1 MPSYNKQT
9 LSKQA
14 GELGFIRD
22 TFEKMVRLA
31 EMLSFISKDPLLS
44 NALALKG
51 GTAINLTIFNLPR
64 LSVDID
70 LDYTKNNSRDEMM
83 SDREEITRVIKRY
96 MSAED
101 YELSDKSKS
110 VHSLDSFVCS
120 YTNSGGT
127 KDAIKIEINYS
138 LRSHVLDFVN
148 RPIET
153 LGVLNEASVLSVAPT
168 EIFASKTVALLSRTA
183 ARDLYDMSNLV
194 KYGLFGEQELSLLRK
209 CVLFYFSITT
219 DTTEEVPERFD
230 FSPIQSLTF
239 HRIRIDLMPVLRK
252 KEKFDLPSAQKS
264 VTEYLTN
271 LLAVSGKEQEYLD
284 SFRNGEYLPKLLFD
298 DEDILGRIHNHPMA
312 IWKVQNRK

>member
-1 MPSYNKQT
+1 MPSYNKQM

-22 TFEKMVRLA
+22 TFEKMVRLV
-31 EMLSFISKDPLLS
+31 EMLGFISKDPLLS
-44 NALALKG
+44 KSLALKG

-70 LDYTKNNSRDEMM
+70 LNYTKNNSRDEMM
-83 SDREEITRVIKRY
+83 SDREEITRVIRRY
-96 MSAED
+96 MSTED

-120 YTNSGGT
+120 YINSGGT

-138 LRSHVLDFVN
+138 LRSHVLDYVN

-153 LGVLNEASVLSVAPT
+153 LGVLSEASVLSVAPI

-194 KYGLFGEQELSLLRK
+194 KYGLFGKQELSMLRK
-209 CVLFYFSITT
+209 CVLFYLTITS
-219 DTTEEVPERFD
+219 EEIPERFD

-271 LLAVSGKEQEYLD
+271 LLEISGREQEYLD
-284 SFRNGEYLPKLLFD
+284 SFRNGEYKPELLFD
-298 DEDILGRIHNHPMA
+298 DDGILQRIHNHPMA
-312 IWKVQNRK
+312 LWKMQNRK

>member
-1 MPSYNKQT
+1 MPSYNKQI

-14 GELGFIRD
+14 QELGFIRD

-44 NALALKG
+44 KSLALKG

-70 LDYTKNNSRDEMM
+70 LDYTKNNSRDDMM
-83 SDREEITRVIKRY
+83 TDREEITRVIKLY

-138 LRSHVLDFVN
+138 LRSHILDFVY
-148 RPIET
+148 RPVET
-153 LGVLNEASVLSVAPT
+153 LGILSESSVLSVAPI

-194 KYGLFGEQELSLLRK
+194 KYGLFDEQESVLLRK
-209 CVLFYFSITT
+209 CILFYLTVTSDEIP
-219 DTTEEVPERFD
+219 DKFD

-252 KEKFDLPSAQKS
+252 KEKFDLPAAQKS

-271 LLAVSGKEQEYLD
+271 ILVLSDKEQEYLN
-284 SFRNGEYLPKLLFD
+284 SFKNGEYKPELLFD
-298 DEDILGRIHNHPMA
+298 DEDILERIRSHPMA
-312 IWKVQNRK
+312 IWKMQNLK

>member
-1 MPSYNKQT
+1 MPSYNKQI

-14 GELGFIRD
+14 QELGFIRD

-44 NALALKG
+44 KSLALKG

-70 LDYTKNNSRDEMM
+70 LDYTKNNSRDDMM
-83 SDREEITRVIKRY
+83 TDREEITRVIKLY

-138 LRSHVLDFVN
+138 LRSHILDFVY
-148 RPIET
+148 RPVET
-153 LGVLNEASVLSVAPT
+153 LGILSESSVLSVAPI

-194 KYGLFGEQELSLLRK
+194 KYGLFDEQESVLLRK
-209 CVLFYFSITT
+209 CILFYLTVTS
-219 DTTEEVPERFD
+219 EEIPDKFD

-252 KEKFDLPSAQKS
+252 KEKFDLPAAQKS

-271 LLAVSGKEQEYLD
+271 ILVLSDKEQEYLN
-284 SFRNGEYLPKLLFD
+284 SFKNGEYKPELLFD
-298 DEDILGRIHNHPMA
+298 DEDILERIRSHPMA
-312 IWKVQNRK
+312 IWKMQNLK

>member
-1 MPSYNKQT
+1 MPSYNKQI

-14 GELGFIRD
+14 QELGFIRD

-44 NALALKG
+44 KSLALKG

-70 LDYTKNNSRDEMM
+70 LDYTKNNSRDDMM
-83 SDREEITRVIKRY
+83 TDREEITRVIKRY

-101 YELSDKSKS
+101 YELSDRSKS
-110 VHSLDSFVCS
+110 VHSVDSFVCS

-138 LRSHVLDFVN
+138 LRSHILDFVY

-153 LGVLNEASVLSVAPT
+153 LGILSESSVLSVAPI

-183 ARDLYDMSNLV
+183 ARDLYDMSNLI
-194 KYGLFGEQELSLLRK
+194 KYDLFDEQESIMLRK
-209 CVLFYFSITT
+209 CVLFYLTVTS
-219 DTTEEVPERFD
+219 EEIPDKFD

-252 KEKFDLPSAQKS
+252 KERFDLPAAQKR

-271 LLAVSGKEQEYLD
+271 ILLLSNKEQEYLD
-284 SFRNGEYLPKLLFD
+284 SFKSGKYSPELLFD
-298 DEDILGRIHNHPMA
+298 DVDILERVRNHPMA
-312 IWKVQNRK
+312 VWKMQNHN

>member
-14 GELGFIRD
+14 QELGFIRD

-44 NALALKG
+44 KSLALKG

-70 LDYTKNNSRDEMM
+70 LDYTKNNSRDDMM
-83 SDREEITRVIKRY
+83 TDREEITRVIKRY

-138 LRSHVLDFVN
+138 LRSHILDFVY
-148 RPIET
+148 RPVET
-153 LGVLNEASVLSVAPT
+153 LGVLSESSVLSVAPI

-194 KYGLFGEQELSLLRK
+194 KYGLFDEQESIMLRK
-209 CVLFYFSITT
+209 CILFYLTVTS
-219 DTTEEVPERFD
+219 EEIPEKFD
-230 FSPIQSLTF
+230 FSPLQSLTF
-239 HRIRIDLMPVLRK
+239 HRIRTDLMPVLRK
-252 KEKFDLPSAQKS
+252 KEKFDLPAAQKS
-264 VTEYLTN
+264 VTEY
-271 LLAVSGKEQEYLD
+271 
-284 SFRNGEYLPKLLFD
+284 
-298 DEDILGRIHNHPMA
+298 
-312 IWKVQNRK
+312 

>member
-14 GELGFIRD
+14 QELGFIRD

-31 EMLSFISKDPLLS
+31 EMLGFISKDPLLS
-44 NALALKG
+44 KSLALKG

-64 LSVDID
+64 LSIDID

-83 SDREEITRVIKRY
+83 SDREEITRVIRRY
-96 MSAED
+96 MSIED

-110 VHSLDSFVCS
+110 AHSLDSFVCS

-127 KDAIKIEINYS
+127 KDVIKIEINYS
-138 LRSHVLDFVN
+138 LRSHVLDFVH

-153 LGVLNEASVLSVAPT
+153 LGVLNEASVLSVAPI

-194 KYGLFGEQELSLLRK
+194 KYGLFGENESAMLRK
-209 CVLFYFSITT
+209 CVLFYLTVTS
-219 DTTEEVPERFD
+219 EEIPEKFD
-230 FSPIQSLTF
+230 FNPIQSLTF

-252 KEKFDLPSAQKS
+252 KEKFDLPAAQKS

-271 LLAVSGKEQEYLD
+271 LLVVSGNEQLYLD
-284 SFRNGEYLPKLLFD
+284 SFRNGEYKPDLLFG
-298 DEDILGRIHNHPMA
+298 DENILARIRNHPMA
-312 IWKVQNRK
+312 LWKMQNR

>member
-9 LSKQA
+9 LSKLAQ
-14 GELGFIRD
+14 ELGFIRD

-44 NALALKG
+44 KSLALKG
-51 GTAINLTIFNLPR
+51 GTAINLIIFNLPR
-64 LSVDID
+64 LYVDID
-70 LDYTKNNSRDEMM
+70 LDYTKNNSRDDMM
-83 SDREEITRVIKRY
+83 IDREEITRVIKRY

-127 KDAIKIEINYS
+127 KDTIKIEINYS
-138 LRSHVLDFVN
+138 LRCHILDIVYC
-148 RPIET
+148 PVET
-153 LGVLNEASVLSVAPT
+153 LGVLSESSVLSVAPI

-194 KYGLFGEQELSLLRK
+194 KYGLFDEQESIMLRK
-209 CVLFYFSITT
+209 CILFYLTVTS
-219 DTTEEVPERFD
+219 EEIPEKFD
-230 FSPIQSLTF
+230 FTPLQSLTF
-239 HRIRIDLMPVLRK
+239 HRIRTDLMPVLRK
-252 KEKFDLPSAQKS
+252 KEKFDLPAAQKS

-271 LLAVSGKEQEYLD
+271 ILLLSDKEQEYLY
-284 SFRNGEYLPKLLFD
+284 SFKSGNYSPELLFD
-298 DEDILGRIHNHPMA
+298 DVDILERIRNHPMA
-312 IWKVQNRK
+312 EWKMQNRN